1 MTQTIWSDRM
11 TRSVNSLSNDE
22 RSERFISVSVVRMPI
37 NTVTRYTRPFT
48 EVAGNRVNAYV
59 AVAIG

>member
-1 MTQTIWSDRM
+1 M